1 MARGKNKNKKG
12 GQGSAYK
19 GEIDPILATALAR
32 PNSISNGGLIAKYA
46 HEEYSKNL
54 EINPGI
60 ESDWEVQEVE
70 SEDASQTLGEQ
81 DSECTP
87 SVRQNVS
94 EEEFE
99 GSEFEEDL
107 DTAYGSDGDK
117 DSLDSQ
123 SICHNSNNKTEI
135 TPNEHAGSVK
145 VNERV
150 STSQEKKKKFL

>member
-1 MARGKNKNKKG
+1 MARGKNTNKKG

-32 PNSISNGGLIAKYA
+32 PNSSSNGGLIAKYA
-46 HEEYSKNL
+46 YEEYSENL
-54 EINPGI
+54 EVNLWI

-107 DTAYGSDGDK
+107 DTAYGTDGDGYGDG

-123 SICHNSNNKTEI
+123 SICHNINNKTEI
-135 TPNEHAGSVK
+135 TPNNMQG
-145 VNERV
+145 
-150 STSQEKKKKFL
+150 Q